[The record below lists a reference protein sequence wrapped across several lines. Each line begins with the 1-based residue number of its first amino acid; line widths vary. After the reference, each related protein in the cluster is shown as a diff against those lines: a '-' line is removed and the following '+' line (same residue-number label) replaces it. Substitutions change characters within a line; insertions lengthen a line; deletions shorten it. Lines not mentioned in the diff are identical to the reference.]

1 MTRLEIQ
8 RRASSLLRDESN
20 TIYTKPFINDNIN
33 EGIDRLKQLII
44 EFKTLPYLLNDTD
57 SPTLVP
63 VSYHHL
69 LAIYAMARCF
79 EIDERHY
86 EANKY
91 MNEFEIKID
100 ELKGLIAE
108 GAIVIKDGDGNTIVN
123 DIKQDYVVNEY
134 FKSRTSSDTEVEPT
148 M

>member
-1 MTRLEIQ
+1 MTRVEIQ
-8 RRASSLLRDESN
+8 RRASNLLRDESN
-20 TIYTKPFINDNIN
+20 TIYTKNFINENIN
-33 EGIDRLKQLII
+33 EGVDRLKQLIA
-44 EFKTLPYLLNDTD
+44 EFSTLPYLLNDTD
-57 SPTLVP
+57 VPTLVP
-63 VSYHHL
+63 VQYHHL

-91 MNEFEIKID
+91 MNEFEIKVD

-108 GAIVIKDGDGNTIVN
+108 GVVVIKDANGVTIVPS
-123 DIKQDYVVNEY
+123 ILQDFVVNVYYKDRNTTDED
-134 FKSRTSSDTEVEPT
+134 SVQ